1 MRVRVLVACVVLP
14 AVLWA
19 ILPVGSLGAPRLSTI
34 QHKIDVTQGLIGRK
48 RGTERLLTT
57 QISAY
62 NQRIG
67 ALQGKISTLTVRET
81 RIEAD
86 LDRKRAEL
94 QRLQSELRF
103 QRARLVRLRAR
114 LQVART
120 TLSRRLVEIYES
132 DRPDIVTVVLNSKG
146 FADLLEREDFIRR
159 ISDQDRKIIELVAT
173 AKVEAHDA
181 AHRLAG
187 LEARQQRITAAVL
200 NRRNELAEIRG
211 SLIGTRVGY
220 QRTRAGKARALAAT
234 QQKRHVLEGRLD
246 DLRAE
251 EAKIQGAINNAARGF
266 PSLPAG
272 PIRAGSGQFIWPVNG
287 PITSPFCERRA
298 WESCHPGID
307 IGIPSGTPV
316 RAAGSGVVALEQS
329 EGASGGYGNF
339 LCIQHT
345 AAIST
350 CYAHLASFSVGSGAR
365 VSQGQVVAISDCTGR
380 CFGPHLHFEVRI
392 NGAVTNPLNYL

>member
-19 ILPVGSLGAPRLSTI
+19 VLPVGSLGAPRLSTI
-34 QHKIDVTQGLIGRK
+34 QHKIDATQGQIGRK

-62 NQRIG
+62 NRRIG
-67 ALQGKISTLTVRET
+67 ALQGKISGLTTRET

-94 QRLQSELRF
+94 QRLQSDLRY

-114 LQVART
+114 LNVARV
-120 TLSRRLVEIYES
+120 TLARRMVEIYES
-132 DRPDIVTVVLNSKG
+132 DRPDIVTVILNSKG

-159 ISDQDRKIIELVAT
+159 ISDQDRQVIRLVAT
-173 AKVEAHDA
+173 AKVDATDA

-200 NRRNELAEIRG
+200 TRRNELAEVRG
-211 SLIGTRVGY
+211 QLIGTRVGY
-220 QRTRAGKARALAAT
+220 QRTRAGKARALSAT
-234 QQKRHVLEGRLD
+234 QEKRHVLEGRLD

-251 EAKIQGAINNAARGF
+251 EDKIQGAINNAARGF

-298 WESCHPGID
+298 WEACHPGID
-307 IGIPSGTPV
+307 IGVGSGTPV
-316 RAAGSGVVALEQS
+316 RAAGSGVVAPEQ
-329 EGASGGYGNF
+329 
-339 LCIQHT
+339 
-345 AAIST
+345 
-350 CYAHLASFSVGSGAR
+350 
-365 VSQGQVVAISDCTGR
+365 
-380 CFGPHLHFEVRI
+380 
-392 NGAVTNPLNYL
+392 

>member
-1 MRVRVLVACVVLP
+1 MRVRVLVACVVFP

-19 ILPVGSLGAPRLSTI
+19 ILPVGTVASPRLSTI
-34 QHKIDVTQGLIGRK
+34 QHKIQVTQGLIGRK

-62 NQRIG
+62 NRRIG
-67 ALQGKISTLTVRET
+67 SLQGQISSLTTRES
-81 RIEAD
+81 RIQAD

-94 QRLQSELRF
+94 AKLQSDLRF
-103 QRARLVRLRAR
+103 QRARLIRLRAR
-114 LQVART
+114 LQVARI
-120 TLSRRLVEIYES
+120 TLARRMVEIYES
-132 DRPDIVTVVLNSKG
+132 DRPDIVTVILNSKG

-159 ISDQDRKIIELVAT
+159 ISDQDRNIIELVARARIDAT
-173 AKVEAHDA
+173 DA
-181 AHRLAG
+181 AHRYAG
-187 LEARQQRITAAVL
+187 LEARQQKITAAVL
-200 NRRNELAEIRG
+200 ARRDELAAVRG
-211 SLIGTRVGY
+211 DLIGTRVGY
-220 QRTRAGKARALAAT
+220 QKTRAGKAAALAST
-234 QQKRHVLEGRLD
+234 QEKRHVLEGRLD

-251 EAKIQGAINNAARGF
+251 EAKIQGALTNAANGF

-272 PIRAGSGQFIWPVNG
+272 PIRGSGQFIWPVNG

-298 WESCHPGID
+298 WEACHPGVD

-345 AAIST
+345 AALST
-350 CYAHLASFSVGSGAR
+350 CYAHLASFSVGSGAH
-365 VSQGQVVAISDCTGR
+365 VTQGQVVAISDCTGR

>member
-14 AVLWA
+14 GVLWA
-19 ILPVGSLGAPRLSTI
+19 LLPIGTAAAPRLQTI
-34 QHKIDVTQGLIGRK
+34 QHKIQVTQGLIGRK

-62 NQRIG
+62 NRRIG
-67 ALQGKISTLTVRET
+67 ALQGRISSLTGRET
-81 RIEAD
+81 RVQTD

-94 QRLQSELRF
+94 SKLQADLRF

-114 LQVART
+114 LLVARRM
-120 TLSRRLVEIYES
+120 LSRRLVEIYES
-132 DRPDIVTVVLNSKG
+132 DRPDIVTVILNSKG

-159 ISDQDRKIIELVAT
+159 ISDQDRQIIRLVAT
-173 AKVEAHDA
+173 AKQDA
-181 AHRLAG
+181 TDTAKRLAV
-187 LEARQQRITAAVL
+187 LESRQQRITAAVL
-200 NRRNELAEIRG
+200 QRRNELADVRG
-211 SLIGTRVGY
+211 QLIGTRVGY
-220 QRTRAGKARALAAT
+220 EKTRAGKAAALSMT
-234 QQKRHVLEGRLD
+234 REKRHFLEGRLS
-246 DLRAE
+246 DLQAE
-251 EAKIQGAINNAARGF
+251 QAKIQGALNTAARGF

-272 PIRAGSGQFIWPVNG
+272 PIKAGSGQFIWPVNG
-287 PITSPFCERRA
+287 PITSPFCERRP
-298 WESCHPGID
+298 WEACHPGID
-307 IGIPSGTPV
+307 IGVPSGTPV

-329 EGASGGYGNF
+329 AGASGGYGNF

-350 CYAHLASFSVGSGAR
+350 CYAHLASFSVGSGAH

>member
-19 ILPVGSLGAPRLSTI
+19 ILPVGSLGSSRLSSI
-34 QHKIDVTQGLIGRK
+34 QHKIDVTQGQIGRK

-62 NQRIG
+62 NRRIG
-67 ALQGKISTLTVRET
+67 ALQGRISGLTTRET
-81 RIEAD
+81 RIQAD

-114 LQVART
+114 LGVARA

-132 DRPDIVTVVLNSKG
+132 DRPDIVTVILNSKG

-159 ISDQDRKIIELVAT
+159 ISDQDRRIIEIVA
-173 AKVEAHDA
+173 AARIDANDA

-187 LEARQQRITAAVL
+187 LEARQQKVTAAVL
-200 NRRNELAEIRG
+200 ARRDELAAVRG
-211 SLIGTRVGY
+211 QLIGTRVGY
-220 QRTRAGKARALAAT
+220 QRTRAGKAHALAAT
-234 QQKRHVLEGRLD
+234 QEKRHVLEGRLD
-246 DLRAE
+246 DLQAE
-251 EAKIQGAINNAARGF
+251 ENKIQGALNGAARGF
-266 PSLPAG
+266 PGLPAG
-272 PIRAGSGQFIWPVNG
+272 PIRGGGQFIWPVNG

-316 RAAGSGVVALEQS
+316 RAAGTGVVALEQS
-329 EGASGGYGNF
+329 AGASGGYGNF

-345 AAIST
+345 AALST
-350 CYAHLASFSVGSGAR
+350 CYAHLASFSVGSGAH

-380 CFGPHLHFEVRI
+380 CFGPHLHFEVRV